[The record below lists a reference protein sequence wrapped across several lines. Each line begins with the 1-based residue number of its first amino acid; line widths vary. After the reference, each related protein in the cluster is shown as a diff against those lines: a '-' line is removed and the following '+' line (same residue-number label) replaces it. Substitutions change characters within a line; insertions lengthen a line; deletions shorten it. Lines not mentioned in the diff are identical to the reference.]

1 MSRGLT
7 GHRQRVLDHLRGSE
21 EPLSALD
28 LYHALSDAMNLATVY
43 RALPVLE
50 AEGLVEGL
58 SVDCI
63 HEGTTRYYL
72 AAGDGHRHFFH
83 CTACHRF
90 FPLGDCDIH
99 GLIEA
104 FKSVSGH
111 RVEGHS
117 LSLTG
122 TCQSCQVL
130 GSSSS
135 QHP

>member
-1 MSRGLT
+1 MTKGLT
-7 GHRQRVLDHLRGSE
+7 GHRQRVLDHLRHSQ

-58 SVDCI
+58 SVDCV

-72 AAGDGHRHFFH
+72 AAGEGHRHFFH

-90 FPLGDCDIH
+90 FSLGDCDIH
-99 GLIEA
+99 GLVDQ
-104 FKSVSGH
+104 FQTSSGH

-122 TCQSCQVL
+122 VCQACQTT
-130 GSSSS
+130 SPSA
-135 QHP
+135 PK